1 MSTVIPFAGQIES
14 SERDQWIEAINAS
27 TELFTVTPI
36 DNLVKTDKNNTEV
49 AIVANPDPSQLDG
62 LPQLKWL
69 QSLWAGVDTLL
80 ASELKSNIKIVR
92 LTDPQMAETMSE
104 AVLAWCLYLHRK
116 MPAYNELQKS
126 REWRTL
132 PLDMPQQC
140 RISIFGLG
148 KLGARA
154 AQRLQQNNF
163 TVQGWS
169 RSLKSIDNVQ
179 TFAGEDGLQQILPLT
194 DIAVILLPR
203 TTNTEN
209 MFDASLLQQL
219 PYGASLINFA
229 RGHLIVD
236 DDLLNSLDSGQLDHA
251 VLDVFRHEPLPE
263 QHRFWDHTAI
273 TVLPHISAP
282 TTIETAA
289 KLAASNIDQ
298 YLLKGLI
305 PDSVSRDRGY

>member
-1 MSTVIPFAGQIES
+1 MNAVIPFAGQIDT

-27 TELFTVTPI
+27 TELFRVTPI
-36 DNLVKTDKNNTEV
+36 DNLEKADKNKTEV
-49 AIVANPDPSQLDG
+49 AIVANPDPSELSG

-69 QSLWAGVDTLL
+69 QSLWAGVDVLL
-80 ASELKSNIKIVR
+80 ASELQSNIQIVR

-104 AVLAWCLYLHRK
+104 AVLAWCLYLHRN
-116 MPAYNELQKS
+116 MPAYNKLQIN

-169 RSLKSIDNVQ
+169 RSHKSIDNIQ

-194 DIAVILLPR
+194 DIAVVLLPR
-203 TTNTEN
+203 TADTEN
-209 MFDASLLQQL
+209 LFDASLLRQL
-219 PYGASLINFA
+219 PNGASIINFA
-229 RGHLIVD
+229 RGQIIVD
-236 DDLLNSLDSGQLDHA
+236 DDLLDSLDNGHLDHA
-251 VLDVFRHEPLPE
+251 VLDVFRHEPLP
-263 QHRFWDHTAI
+263 QTHRFWDHSAI
-273 TVLPHISAP
+273 TMLPHISAP

-289 KLAASNIDQ
+289 KLAAGNIDHF
-298 YLLKGLI
+298 LLNGVI
-305 PDSVSRDRGY
+305 PESVSRTKGY

>member
-132 PLDMPQQC
+132 PL
-140 RISIFGLG
+140 G
-148 KLGARA
+148 
-154 AQRLQQNNF
+154 
-163 TVQGWS
+163 
-169 RSLKSIDNVQ
+169 SLKSIDNVQ